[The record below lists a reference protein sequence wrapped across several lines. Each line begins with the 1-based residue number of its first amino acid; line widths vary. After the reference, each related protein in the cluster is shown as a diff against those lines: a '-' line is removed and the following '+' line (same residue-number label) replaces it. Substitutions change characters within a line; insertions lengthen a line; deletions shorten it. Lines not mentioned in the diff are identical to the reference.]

1 MLLTGKGR
9 GIVAS
14 MHGFVLPDRR
24 TVTSALLFLAGCAGG
39 ALSAVRLAA
48 RGDSVLQSA
57 VRIYLQAGGETALR
71 ARFLQLLLPDL
82 TLMGIVFFCGFCAV
96 AAPILLFLPFF
107 KGLGFGMIV
116 SFLYQQSGISSM
128 KGIALTILPIALWSA
143 SLLILACR
151 DAGLLSSGFREASRR
166 GGTVSTDRF
175 CAMMLLYL
183 LLLCAG
189 CALQAWSIVAF
200 GGRLL
205 PQL

>member
-1 MLLTGKGR
+1 MLLSGKGR

-14 MHGFVLPDRR
+14 LHGFVVPDRR
-24 TVTSALLFLAGCAGG
+24 IVVPALLFLAGAAGG

-48 RGDSVLQSA
+48 GGGSVLQSA
-57 VRIYLQAGGETALR
+57 VRIYLQTDAQTALQT
-71 ARFLQLLLPDL
+71 RFLQLLLPDL

-116 SFLYQQSGISSM
+116 SFLFQQSGFFAV
-128 KGIALTILPIALWSA
+128 KQIAFTLFPGALWSA
-143 SLLILACR
+143 ILLILACR

-166 GGTVSTDRF
+166 GGCVSTDRF

-189 CALQAWSIVAF
+189 CALQAWSIFAF
-200 GGRLL
+200 GGRFL